1 MNSKKATRE
10 RESGRKRGGGGE
22 KGGERER
29 GSSSYLIKKGKR
41 KGVYKG

>member
-10 RESGRKRGGGGE
+10 RESGRKRGGGE